1 MSNPAAVAMPVEDAG
16 DGRWMSMVSTCLVI
30 NFTTTVLLVNHFDG
44 QTCCNLP
51 PLPPGTSSDSAKK
64 HAHPTCMISMAL
76 KEH

>member
-44 QTCCNLP
+44 QTFSPPPP
-51 PLPPGTSSDSAKK
+51 PLVLHQTVQKNMHTP
-64 HAHPTCMISMAL
+64 HA
-76 KEH
+76 

>member
-51 PLPPGTSSDSAKK
+51 PPWYFIRKCKKTCTPHIHDIYGT
-64 HAHPTCMISMAL
+64 
-76 KEH
+76 E